1 MDEEDRLLR
10 TWTPLILRTILFV
23 ASVILVAGI
32 AASAAHSPHYFV
44 GRFRAV
50 QNGTAIHLKQDWA
63 DLARRAVHGDPH
75 SIMTLGLCVL
85 TLVPL
90 ARVAFT
96 FVLFIRERDGI
107 FIAATAYVLTALI
120 LGVMLGR
127 IG

>member
-10 TWTPLILRTILFV
+10 TWTPRILRTILIA
-23 ASVILVAGI
+23 ASLILVAGI
-32 AASAAHSPHYFV
+32 AASAGRSPHYYV

-50 QNGTAIHLKQDWA
+50 QSGDAVHLRQDWV
-63 DLARRAVHGDPH
+63 DLARRATHGDPH

-90 ARVAFT
+90 ARVAFC
-96 FVLFIRERDGI
+96 FVLFIRQRDGL
-107 FIAATAYVLTALI
+107 FIAATAYVLAALI